1 MAQFAPL
8 NPATILVV
16 EDEAIIRLELVDW
29 LSDLGLV
36 VLAANNAD
44 EAIALLDTH
53 PEIELL
59 MTDVRMPGSMDGA
72 RLAHH
77 VRRRW
82 PPVKII
88 VVSGLVDTPL
98 RDLPKDSIFLP
109 KPFELGNLWKT
120 LSQATGE
127 TRAFGSGR
135 NPAPV
140 A

>member
-8 NPATILVV
+8 NPSTILVV

-29 LSDLGLV
+29 LCDMGLV
-36 VLAANNAD
+36 VLEANNAD

-59 MTDVRMPGSMDGA
+59 MTDILMPGSMDGA

-77 VRRRW
+77 VRGRW

-88 VVSGLVDTPL
+88 VASGLVDTL
-98 RDLPKDSIFLP
+98 LADLPK
-109 KPFELGNLWKT
+109 
-120 LSQATGE
+120 
-127 TRAFGSGR
+127 GSFF
-135 NPAPV
+135 
-140 A
+140 